1 MKMLVSAESLWVI
14 TPNTQDKS
22 THYPAPAAEE
32 GRELEKGEGHS
43 GMDFA
48 GSALAIIIII
58 ISITIVIFI
67 LSRIFTDLHYQIFG
81 NDCCI

>member
-1 MKMLVSAESLWVI
+1 MRINS
-14 TPNTQDKS
+14 
-22 THYPAPAAEE
+22 HYSRQKHALPPPATEE

-58 ISITIVIFI
+58 ISITIVIFM

-81 NDCCI
+81 ND

>member
-1 MKMLVSAESLWVI
+1 MKMLLSAETASLRI
-14 TPNTQDKS
+14 SSQYSRQKHALPP
-22 THYPAPAAEE
+22 PATEE

-58 ISITIVIFI
+58 ISITIVIFM

-81 NDCCI
+81 ND